1 MILVTGASGLL
12 GTNVVALAR
21 AQGREVAGLYHRH
34 EAILPG
40 ATLLPADLMDES
52 ALSRVFHDL
61 KPEAVVHCAAATH
74 VDWCQEHPEEAHRI
88 NVAATA
94 RIAEITAQNAAQL
107 LYISTDA
114 VFDGSRGH
122 YSESDRPAPVNVY
135 ADTKLRGE
143 REVLRFNPRAVVARV
158 TLYGWNAQSK
168 QSLAEWVLGQ
178 LILGKPVPGFTDVI
192 FCPILANDVAEIL
205 LTMLDRKLAGTF
217 HVVGSEAVSKYK
229 FARRVAAAFGF
240 DPGQVFSAKSNDS
253 KLKAPRPRD
262 TSLNTERVCTALGCS
277 MPDVN
282 AGLHKFFRLQP
293 EGTMERLKSHVTG
306 VRE

>member
-107 LYISTDA
+107 LYI
-114 VFDGSRGH
+114 
-122 YSESDRPAPVNVY
+122 
-135 ADTKLRGE
+135 
-143 REVLRFNPRAVVARV
+143 
-158 TLYGWNAQSK
+158 
-168 QSLAEWVLGQ
+168 
-178 LILGKPVPGFTDVI
+178 
-192 FCPILANDVAEIL
+192 
-205 LTMLDRKLAGTF
+205 
-217 HVVGSEAVSKYK
+217 
-229 FARRVAAAFGF
+229 
-240 DPGQVFSAKSNDS
+240 
-253 KLKAPRPRD
+253 
-262 TSLNTERVCTALGCS
+262 
-277 MPDVN
+277 
-282 AGLHKFFRLQP
+282 
-293 EGTMERLKSHVTG
+293 
-306 VRE
+306 